1 VIALA
6 LELSSRH
13 GSAALLSGQE
23 ILAEETWDE
32 KDFRGQ
38 HVFKI
43 LPGMLRKAALSLDVI
58 DVFAVGRGPGSYSGM
73 RVAITAAQG
82 FALPGTKTVYT
93 LSSGEALAQEIAV
106 AGRDE
111 AGQPRPTDA
120 ATIAIVGDARRGTV
134 WFGVF
139 EVRDQGLSQVKSWT
153 VLAPDKLAAELPP
166 GTLVVS
172 PDWHKLSPILKGLNI
187 KCLEQD
193 CFPKARI
200 VGQLALRKIELGLP
214 SEPLVPIYT
223 QPAVAAKL

>member
-13 GSAALLSGQE
+13 GSAALLSGHE
-23 ILAEETWDE
+23 VLAEETWDE
-32 KDFRGQ
+32 KNFRGQ
-38 HVFKI
+38 HVFNV
-43 LPGMLRKAALSLDVI
+43 LPNMLRKASLSLDVI

-73 RVAITAAQG
+73 RVAITAAQV
-82 FALPGTKTVYT
+82 FALPGKKTVYT
-93 LSSGEALAQEIAV
+93 LSSGEALAQEIIA
-106 AGRDE
+106 
-111 AGQPRPTDA
+111 AGQPRPADA

-139 EVRDQGLSQVKSWT
+139 EIQDQVLSQIKSWT

-172 PDWHKLSPILKGLNI
+172 PDWHKLSPVLKGLDL

-193 CFPKARI
+193 HFPKARI
-200 VGQLALRKIELGLP
+200 VGQLALRKLELGVP
-214 SEPLVPIYT
+214 SEPLLPIYT
-223 QPAVAAKL
+223 QPAVLKLAGA

>member
-1 VIALA
+1 MIALA

-13 GSAALLSGQE
+13 GSAALLSGRE

-38 HVFKI
+38 HVFRV
-43 LPGMLRKAALSLDVI
+43 LPGMLRKASISLDAVE
-58 DVFAVGRGPGSYSGM
+58 VFAVGRGPGSYSGM

-82 FALPGTKTVYT
+82 FALPGRKTVYT
-93 LSSGEALAQEIAV
+93 LSSGEALAREIAD
-106 AGRDE
+106 RE
-111 AGQPRPTDA
+111 KISS
-120 ATIAIVGDARRGTV
+120 IAIVGDARRGTV

-139 EVRDQGLSQVKSWT
+139 DIRDQVVSQVKSWT
-153 VLAPDKLAAELPP
+153 VLAPDKLAAELPT

-172 PDWHKLSPILKGLNI
+172 PDWQKLSPVLKGLNL

-193 CFPKARI
+193 HFPKARI
-200 VGQLALRKIELGLP
+200 VGQLALRKLELGLP

-223 QPAVAAKL
+223 QPAVAKPV

>member
-13 GSAALLSGQE
+13 GSAALLSGRE

-32 KDFRGQ
+32 KDYRGQ
-38 HVFKI
+38 HVFRI
-43 LPGMLRKAALSLDVI
+43 LPGMLRKASVSLEAV

-82 FALPGTKTVYT
+82 FALPGRKTVYT
-93 LSSGEALAQEIAV
+93 VSSGEALAQEMSEREKVSPIAV
-106 AGRDE
+106 
-111 AGQPRPTDA
+111 
-120 ATIAIVGDARRGTV
+120 VGDARRGTV

-139 EVRDQGLSQVKSWT
+139 ETGNQVMTQVKPWT

-172 PDWHKLSPILKGLNI
+172 PDWNKLAPILKGLNQ
-187 KCLEQD
+187 KCLEQEH
-193 CFPKARI
+193 FPRARI
-200 VGQLALRKIELGLP
+200 VGQLALRKLELGVP
-214 SEPLVPIYT
+214 SEALVPIYT
-223 QPAVAAKL
+223 QPAVAKPVA

>member
-1 VIALA
+1 MIALA

-38 HVFKI
+38 HVFTV
-43 LPGMLRKAALSLDVI
+43 LPGMLRKASVSLEVV

-73 RVAITAAQG
+73 RVAITAAQA
-82 FALPGTKTVYT
+82 FALPGRKTVYT
-93 LSSGEALAQEIAV
+93 LSSGEALAQEV
-106 AGRDE
+106 ADRE
-111 AGQPRPTDA
+111 KVSP
-120 ATIAIVGDARRGTV
+120 IAIVGDARRGTV

-139 EVRDQGLSQVKSWT
+139 ENRDQGLAQVKSWT
-153 VLAPDKLAAELPP
+153 VLAPDKLTAELPP

-172 PDWHKLSPILKGLNI
+172 PDWQKLSPVLKGLNL

-193 CFPKARI
+193 HFPKARI
-200 VGQLALRKIELGLP
+200 VGQLALRKLELGLP

-223 QPAVAAKL
+223 QPAVLKLAGA

>member
-38 HVFKI
+38 HVFTV
-43 LPGMLRKAALSLDVI
+43 LPGMLRKAAVSLDVV

-82 FALPGTKTVYT
+82 FALPGRKIVYT
-93 LSSGEALAQEIAV
+93 LSSGEALAQEISDREKV
-106 AGRDE
+106 S
-111 AGQPRPTDA
+111 P
-120 ATIAIVGDARRGTV
+120 IAIVGDARRGTV

-139 EVRDQGLSQVKSWT
+139 ETGNQVMTQVKSWT

-166 GTLVVS
+166 GTLIVS
-172 PDWHKLSPILKGLNI
+172 PDWQRLSPILKELPF
-187 KCLEQD
+187 KCLEEEL
-193 CFPKARI
+193 FPKARI
-200 VGQLALRKIELGLP
+200 VGQLALRKLELGLP

-223 QPAVAAKL
+223 QPAVAKIAGE